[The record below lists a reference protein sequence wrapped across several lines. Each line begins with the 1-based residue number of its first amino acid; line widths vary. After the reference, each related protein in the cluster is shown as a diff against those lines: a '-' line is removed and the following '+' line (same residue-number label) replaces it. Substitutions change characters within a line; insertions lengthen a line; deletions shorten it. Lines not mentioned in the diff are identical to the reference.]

1 MATSLQSLK
10 GKRVALRQIAQNEQ
24 LSLANSE
31 PGGFV
36 MTDTRK
42 PVESLLTDY
51 DIFEPSFVANPYP
64 GYSEI
69 RESECPIARTER
81 YEGSWLPTRYED
93 VVALAQEYEIFTS
106 RGILVMPPPPGQAE
120 GAYGGVAAPPITS
133 DPPDHHWHRRL
144 ILPVFAPQAVAKYEQ
159 STRDLCNAL
168 IDEFIDKGTAD
179 AAADYAQH
187 IPVRV
192 ISNMLGVPLDM
203 EETFTG
209 WVRGVLENMHDVEL
223 RKRSRLAI
231 IEYFLAQVED
241 RKTNP
246 RENDLIS
253 ELMNTEVEGKK
264 VPIEYVLGVC
274 NLMLVAG
281 IDTTWSAIGSVM
293 WHMAQ
298 HPEHRKQLRENDDL
312 WPTAIE
318 ELLRVYAPVTMARI
332 VDRDIEFQGC
342 PMKAG
347 DRVLMAFPAANRDPR
362 QFENP
367 DEVILDREHNRHVAF
382 GSGIHRCA
390 GSNLAR
396 LEVRVA
402 LQTWLKRIP
411 EFELVDPATV
421 TWAGGQVHGPRSCMV
436 KF

>member
-1 MATSLQSLK
+1 
-10 GKRVALRQIAQNEQ
+10 
-24 LSLANSE
+24 
-31 PGGFV
+31 

-42 PVESLLTDY
+42 PVEDLLTDY
-51 DIFEPSFVANPYP
+51 DIFDPEFVKNPYP

-69 RESECPIARTER
+69 RESQCPIAHTDR
-81 YEGSWLPTRYED
+81 YQGSWLPTRYED
-93 VVALAQEYEIFTS
+93 VVAIAQEFETFTS
-106 RGILVMPPPPGQAE
+106 RQILVMPPAEGRNE
-120 GAYGGVAAPPITS
+120 GAYAGVAAPPITS

-144 ILPVFAPQAVAKYEQ
+144 ILPIFSPQSVAKYEQ
-159 STRDLCNAL
+159 GTRDLCNAL

-192 ISNMLGVPLDM
+192 IATMLGVPLEM
-203 EETFTG
+203 EPEFTE
-209 WVRGVLENMHDVEL
+209 WVRGVLENMTDKEARMKAFFNIVE
-223 RKRSRLAI
+223 
-231 IEYFLAQVED
+231 FFMGQVED
-241 RKTNP
+241 RKKNP
-246 RENDLIS
+246 RENDLIT
-253 ELMNTEVEGKK
+253 ELMNAEVEGKK

-274 NLMLVAG
+274 QLMLVAG
-281 IDTTWSAIGSVM
+281 IDTTWSAIGSCM

-298 HPEHRKQLRENDDL
+298 HPEHRKQLRENPDL

-332 VDRDIEFQGC
+332 VDHDTEFQGC

-367 DEVILDREHNRHVAF
+367 DEVILDRENNRHVAF

-396 LEVRVA
+396 LEVRIA
-402 LQTWLKRIP
+402 LQTWLERIP
-411 EFELVDPATV
+411 EFELVDPNSV
-421 TWAGGQVHGPRSCMV
+421 TWVGGQVHGPRSCMV

>member
-1 MATSLQSLK
+1 
-10 GKRVALRQIAQNEQ
+10 
-24 LSLANSE
+24 
-31 PGGFV
+31 
-36 MTDTRK
+36 MTDTNHK
-42 PVESLLTDY
+42 PVEDLLTDY
-51 DIFEPSFVANPYP
+51 DIFDPEFVRDPFPSFA
-64 GYSEI
+64 EI
-69 RESECPIARTER
+69 RESQCPVAHTER
-81 YEGSWLPTRYED
+81 WGGSWLPTRYED
-93 VVALAQEYEIFTS
+93 VVAIAQEYETFTS
-106 RGILVMPPPPGQAE
+106 RGILVLPPPPGQNE

-159 STRDLCNAL
+159 GTRDLCNSL
-168 IDEFIDKGTAD
+168 IDAFIDKGVAD
-179 AAADYAQH
+179 AAGDYAQH

-192 ISNMLGVPLDM
+192 IATMLGVPLEM
-203 EETFTG
+203 EEEFTD
-209 WVRGVLENMHDVEL
+209 WVRGVLENMTDMER
-223 RKRSRLAI
+223 RKRARQNI
-231 IEYFLAQVED
+231 IEFFLAQVKD
-241 RKTNP
+241 RQENP
-246 RENDLIS
+246 RENDLIT
-253 ELMNTEVEGKK
+253 ELMNSEVEGKK

-281 IDTTWSAIGSVM
+281 VDTTWSAIGSTL

-298 HPEHRKQLRENDDL
+298 HPEHRKQLRDNPDL

-332 VDRDIEFQGC
+332 VDHDVEYNGC

-347 DRVLMAFPAANRDPR
+347 DRVLMPFPAANRDPR
-362 QFENP
+362 VFENP

-402 LQTWLKRIP
+402 LQTWLERIP
-411 EFELVDPATV
+411 EFELVDPSSV
-421 TWAGGQVHGPRSCMV
+421 TWAGGQVHGPRRCMV

>member
-1 MATSLQSLK
+1 
-10 GKRVALRQIAQNEQ
+10 
-24 LSLANSE
+24 
-31 PGGFV
+31 

-93 VVALAQEYEIFTS
+93 VVAIAQEYEVFTS

-203 EETFTG
+203 EEQFTG
-209 WVRGVLENMHDVEL
+209 WVRGVLENMTDMEL

-241 RKTNP
+241 RKKNP

-396 LEVRVA
+396 LEVRIA
-402 LQTWLKRIP
+402 LQTWLERIP
-411 EFELVDPATV
+411 EFELVDPTTV

>member
-1 MATSLQSLK
+1 
-10 GKRVALRQIAQNEQ
+10 
-24 LSLANSE
+24 
-31 PGGFV
+31 
-36 MTDTRK
+36 
-42 PVESLLTDY
+42 
-51 DIFEPSFVANPYP
+51 
-64 GYSEI
+64 
-69 RESECPIARTER
+69 
-81 YEGSWLPTRYED
+81 
-93 VVALAQEYEIFTS
+93 
-106 RGILVMPPPPGQAE
+106 
-120 GAYGGVAAPPITS
+120 
-133 DPPDHHWHRRL
+133 
-144 ILPVFAPQAVAKYEQ
+144 
-159 STRDLCNAL
+159 LCNAL
-168 IDEFIDKGTAD
+168 IDEFIDKGKAD

-203 EETFTG
+203 EEKFTG
-209 WVRGVLENMHDVEL
+209 WVRGVLENMHDMEL

-241 RKTNP
+241 RKKNP

-298 HPEHRKQLRENDDL
+298 HPEHRKQLRENDAL

-396 LEVRVA
+396 LEVRIA
-402 LQTWLKRIP
+402 LQTWLERIP
-411 EFELVDPATV
+411 EFELIDPTTV

>member
-1 MATSLQSLK
+1 
-10 GKRVALRQIAQNEQ
+10 
-24 LSLANSE
+24 
-31 PGGFV
+31 

-69 RESECPIARTER
+69 RESECPIAHTDR
-81 YEGSWLPTRYED
+81 YQGSWLPTRYED
-93 VVALAQEYEIFTS
+93 VVALAQEYEVFTS

-168 IDEFIDKGTAD
+168 IDEFIDKGNAD

-209 WVRGVLENMHDVEL
+209 WVRGVLENMHDMEL

-332 VDRDIEFQGC
+332 VDRDVEFQGC

-402 LQTWLKRIP
+402 LQTWLERIP

>member
-1 MATSLQSLK
+1 
-10 GKRVALRQIAQNEQ
+10 
-24 LSLANSE
+24 
-31 PGGFV
+31 

-42 PVESLLTDY
+42 PVEDLLTDY
-51 DIFEPSFVANPYP
+51 DIFDPEFVKNPYP

-69 RESECPIARTER
+69 RESQCPIAHTDR
-81 YEGSWLPTRYED
+81 YQGSWLPTRYED
-93 VVALAQEYEIFTS
+93 VVAIAHEFETFTS
-106 RGILVMPPPPGQAE
+106 RQILVMPPAEGRNE
-120 GAYGGVAAPPITS
+120 GAYAGVAAPPITS

-144 ILPVFAPQAVAKYEQ
+144 ILPIFSPQSVAKYEQ
-159 STRDLCNAL
+159 GTRDLCNAL

-192 ISNMLGVPLDM
+192 IATMLGVPLEM
-203 EETFTG
+203 EPEFTE
-209 WVRGVLENMHDVEL
+209 WVRGVLENMTDKEARMKAFFNIVE
-223 RKRSRLAI
+223 
-231 IEYFLAQVED
+231 FFMGQVED
-241 RKTNP
+241 RKKNP
-246 RENDLIS
+246 RENDLIT
-253 ELMNTEVEGKK
+253 ELMNAEVEGKK

-274 NLMLVAG
+274 QLMLVAG
-281 IDTTWSAIGSVM
+281 IDTTWSAIGSCM

-298 HPEHRKQLRENDDL
+298 HPEHRKQLRENPDL

-332 VDRDIEFQGC
+332 VDHDTEFQGC

-367 DEVILDREHNRHVAF
+367 DEVILDRENNRHVAF

-396 LEVRVA
+396 LEVRIA
-402 LQTWLKRIP
+402 LQTWLERIP
-411 EFELVDPATV
+411 EFELVDPTSV
-421 TWAGGQVHGPRSCMV
+421 TWVGGQVHGPRSCMV

>member
-1 MATSLQSLK
+1 
-10 GKRVALRQIAQNEQ
+10 
-24 LSLANSE
+24 
-31 PGGFV
+31 
-36 MTDTRK
+36 MTDTNHK
-42 PVESLLTDY
+42 PVEDLLTDY
-51 DIFEPSFVANPYP
+51 DIFDPEFVRDPFPSFAA
-64 GYSEI
+64 I
-69 RESECPIARTER
+69 RESQCPVAHTER
-81 YEGSWLPTRYED
+81 WGGSWLPTRYED
-93 VVALAQEYEIFTS
+93 VVAIAQEYETFTS
-106 RGILVMPPPPGQAE
+106 RGILVLPPPPGQTE

-159 STRDLCNAL
+159 GTRDLCNSL
-168 IDEFIDKGTAD
+168 IDAFIDKGVAD
-179 AAADYAQH
+179 AAGDYAQH

-192 ISNMLGVPLDM
+192 IATMLGVPLEM
-203 EETFTG
+203 EEEFTD
-209 WVRGVLENMHDVEL
+209 WVRGTLENMTDMER
-223 RKRSRLAI
+223 RKWARQNI
-231 IEYFLAQVED
+231 IEFFLAQVKD
-241 RKTNP
+241 RQENP
-246 RENDLIS
+246 RENDLIT
-253 ELMNTEVEGKK
+253 ELMNSEVEGKK

-281 IDTTWSAIGSVM
+281 VDTTWSAIGSTL

-298 HPEHRKQLRENDDL
+298 HPEHRKQLRDNPDL

-332 VDRDIEFQGC
+332 VDHDVEYNGC

-347 DRVLMAFPAANRDPR
+347 DRVLMPFPAANRDPR
-362 QFENP
+362 VFENP

-402 LQTWLKRIP
+402 LQTWLERIP
-411 EFELVDPATV
+411 EFELVDPSSV
-421 TWAGGQVHGPRSCMV
+421 TWAGGQVHGPRRCMV

>member
-1 MATSLQSLK
+1 
-10 GKRVALRQIAQNEQ
+10 
-24 LSLANSE
+24 
-31 PGGFV
+31 

-168 IDEFIDKGTAD
+168 IDEFIDKGIAD

-209 WVRGVLENMHDVEL
+209 WVRGVLENMTDMEL

-241 RKTNP
+241 RKKNP

-402 LQTWLKRIP
+402 LQTWLERIP